1 MKLQFPRT
9 KPLVRGKPV
18 RSLCKL
24 DFFHCSEDYAPSHC
38 LTQFVC
44 SLEFWLLFR
53 ATIKIER
60 NFFKKTQYLF
70 QSSLWNFRRKKKT
83 KTNRPEVD
91 SETTR
96 NTIYLQLC
104 KPKAHSHVLVH
115 IWMLSNKSSARFDW
129 NQRENPM
136 WGIYLPKRFRNPR
149 PELASHFAVT
159 RGWPGALRAAIRHLI
174 MYLTFKIVNRTYQH
188 RQAALATKD

>member
-9 KPLVRGKPV
+9 KPLVTGKPG

-24 DFFHCSEDYAPSHC
+24 DFFHWSEDYAPSHC

-44 SLEFWLLFR
+44 SLELWLLFR

-60 NFFKKTQYLF
+60 NFFKKP
-70 QSSLWNFRRKKKT
+70 SISFRVHFEISEGKNKT
-83 KTNRPEVD
+83 KTNRPKVD

-115 IWMLSNKSSARFDW
+115 IWMLSNKGSAQFDW
-129 NQRENPM
+129 NQRENRT
-136 WGIYLPKRFRNPR
+136 WGHTYPKGSGIVGLNLLLILLWRLGGQ
-149 PELASHFAVT
+149 ELY
-159 RGWPGALRAAIRHLI
+159 GPL
-174 MYLTFKIVNRTYQH
+174 
-188 RQAALATKD
+188 